1 MRRDPLE
8 TVTVELG
15 GKSFGGWS
23 QVRVTLGVEQAVR
36 TAELEASD
44 YAGALPFAPGTPC
57 RILASGDLLLT
68 GYVRD
73 VKPSHSGDRHSVS
86 LSIVSR
92 AIDAVEAS
100 IAHRTGFAK
109 DKTLNQIAEEFDT
122 AGVGIE
128 VDEEFPVEPASFVN
142 TGSSL
147 FRHVEPLARSHSA
160 LIYDTPEG
168 KLRIRKGI
176 RGRHA
181 GALSVGE
188 GGNIISASAVLTEHK
203 RFSKVIVRGQA
214 SKGVGAGALRIE
226 AQASDPGVLRDRPL
240 IIVHESET
248 TSAKLKERAER
259 AVKRAAGEGCT
270 ASIEVTGWRD
280 GAGHLFEPHFLI
292 AVDDPRIY
300 INQDMAIKSV
310 TLEQSIEQDGPGTR
324 TKLDLCDP
332 RALNGEKSA
341 SKAKASEPESAGP
354 WKAPEPTGVVGIDY

>member
-1 MRRDPLE
+1 MRPDPLE
-8 TVTVELG
+8 TITVELA
-15 GKSFGGWS
+15 GKSFTGWS

-44 YAGALPFAPGTPC
+44 YAGAMPFEPGTPC
-57 RILASGDLLLT
+57 RLLASGDLLLT

-100 IAHRTGFAK
+100 IKHRSGFAK
-109 DKTLNQIAEEFDT
+109 DKTLDEIAQEFDT

-142 TGSSL
+142 TGASL
-147 FRHVEPLARSHSA
+147 FRHIEPLARSHSA
-160 LIYDTPEG
+160 MIYDTPDG

-181 GALSVGE
+181 GALSIGE
-188 GGNIISASAVLTEHK
+188 GGNIVSASAVLTENK
-203 RFSKVIVRGQA
+203 RYSKVIVRGQA
-214 SKGVGAGALRIE
+214 SRGVGAGALRLE
-226 AQASDPGVLRDRPL
+226 AEASDPGVTRERTRV
-240 IIVHESET
+240 IVHESET

-270 ASIEVTGWRD
+270 ASIEIAGWRD
-280 GAGHLFEPHFLI
+280 GAGKLLEPHYLI
-292 AVDDPRIY
+292 AVDDARIY

-310 TLEQSIEQDGPGTR
+310 TFEQSIEIGGPGTR

-341 SKAKASEPESAGP
+341 SKTKGDKPESAGA
-354 WKAPEPTGVVGIDY
+354 WKAPEPTGTVGIDY